1 MSQYLFMMLMICKHL
16 SGTLHNIKPI
26 SNFTKVIKME
36 EEEQGQT
43 DQNISHDLRCR
54 LTSNIIYA
62 SYHVVKP
69 SYNKYL
75 NVIRVKKNV
84 ALRVPYITKKKSG
97 CHEYSKFINIYCSR
111 LILIKQYL
119 APNNHF
125 KII

>member
-75 NVIRVKKNV
+75 NVIRVKKKCSFTS
-84 ALRVPYITKKKSG
+84 AIHYKKKVWVS
-97 CHEYSKFINIYCSR
+97 
-111 LILIKQYL
+111 
-119 APNNHF
+119 
-125 KII
+125 